1 MERGPIRDNNLNYPK
16 DENNRHFSNAHYI
29 RKLSNGEKHDR
40 NWLVYSKKMNKAYCF
55 CCKLF
60 NSNYNTSQLANEG
73 SNDWKNL
80 SSKLK
85 NHEITS
91 EHITNM
97 NVWVDLELR
106 LLKNKTID
114 KNLQEQ
120 INKEKDH
127 WQKVLIRIIAVTETL
142 AKNNLAFRGK
152 NEKIY
157 QENNGNFLS
166 LIEMIAKFDPIM
178 QEHIRRI
185 QHGEIHNHYLGHNIQ
200 NELIQMLSFETKN
213 IIIKNIKN
221 SKYFSIILDCTP
233 DASH

>member
-1 MERGPIRDNNLNYPK
+1 
-16 DENNRHFSNAHYI
+16 
-29 RKLSNGEKHDR
+29 
-40 NWLVYSKKMNKAYCF
+40 
-55 CCKLF
+55 
-60 NSNYNTSQLANEG
+60 
-73 SNDWKNL
+73 
-80 SSKLK
+80 
-85 NHEITS
+85 
-91 EHITNM
+91 M

-142 AKNNLAFRGK
+142 AKNNLAFREK